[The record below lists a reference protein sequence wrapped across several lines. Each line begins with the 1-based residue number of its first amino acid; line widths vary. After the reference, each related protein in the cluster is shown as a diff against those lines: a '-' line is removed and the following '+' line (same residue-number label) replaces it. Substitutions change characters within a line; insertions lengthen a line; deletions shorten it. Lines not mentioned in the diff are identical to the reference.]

1 MIYMPIIANT
11 VKPFTGSGIQS
22 IGKGVSDAF
31 SGLVGLVSRSVDP
44 TLHEFAYNSAQAQKN
59 RDFNA
64 EQSLI
69 ARNFAAAEA
78 AKNRDFQERMS
89 NTAYQR
95 AVSDMKAA
103 GLNPNLLFGSG
114 SAASTPAGATATS
127 FSASGSA
134 AHASGGATSRAVLG
148 MVQSLV
154 SSAFSL
160 AKLTK

>member
-1 MIYMPIIANT
+1 MIFMQYTMNDWL
-11 VKPFTGSGIQS
+11 VKQGGAA
-22 IGKGVSDAF
+22 GA
-31 SGLVGLVSRSVDP
+31 VGNFGNWIERVFDP
-44 TLHEFAYNSAQAQKN
+44 TGAEMRYSANEAEKN

-64 EQSLI
+64 HQSLI

-78 AKNRDFQERMS
+78 AKNRKFQERLS